1 MDRERVIDMVNKMT
15 GGYTR
20 RDEISMDYVTLNID
34 TSIENGV
41 AGIRMAT
48 SITVVNTKNDRVL
61 INQSFEKMIPI
72 EDFKYLN
79 IPYVITEDGIVF
91 EYNNHTVKYG
101 ERGESLV
108 IEERDTRTDIVT
120 SIITIGI

>member
-1 MDRERVIDMVNKMT
+1 MT

-41 AGIRMAT
+41 VGIRMAT
-48 SITVVNTKNDRVL
+48 SITVVNTKNDRIL